1 MNEIT
6 YRKIEKTDYEEV
18 KKIIN
23 EAFKLYK
30 LVDDKE
36 LLNKVLTIY
45 LHSCLQ
51 ETTYSLIAT
60 KDNKPIG
67 VILGNVSKNNS
78 IKNSIYHFGVVLS
91 NYISIALRNSK
102 EKKELKQFG
111 TVSKAYEKLLEY
123 RKDEFQGSIT
133 LFAVRE
139 GYRGFG
145 IGKTLVN
152 NLLNYMRE
160 NQVKK
165 LYLFTDTICN
175 YGFYESQGF
184 KRVDTI
190 TLDMSS
196 QSQDS
201 ISSLDVFLYSYNL

>member
-1 MNEIT
+1 MNELT

-196 QSQDS
+196 QSHDS
-201 ISSLDVFLYSYNL
+201 ISSLDVFLYSYDL

>member
-23 EAFKLYK
+23 EAFRLYK
-30 LVDDKE
+30 LIADEK
-36 LLNKVLTIY
+36 LLDKVLTIY

-78 IKNSIYHFGVVLS
+78 ITNSIYHFGVILS
-91 NYISIALRNSK
+91 KYISIALGNSK
-102 EKKELKQFG
+102 EKKELKQFA
-111 TVSKAYEKLLEY
+111 TVSKAYEKLLED
-123 RKDEFQGSIT
+123 RNNEFQGSIT

-184 KRVDTI
+184 KRLNTI

-201 ISSLDVFLYSYNL
+201 ISSLDVFLYSYDL

>member
-1 MNEIT
+1 MLLFFTLMKGCFYMNKIT

-18 KKIIN
+18 KKITN

-30 LVDDKE
+30 LVDYKE

-51 ETTYSLIAT
+51 ETTYSLIAP
-60 KDNKPIG
+60 KDNKPVG
-67 VILGNVSKNNS
+67 VTLGNLSKNNS
-78 IKNSIYHFGVVLS
+78 IKNSIYHFGVILS
-91 NYISIALRNSK
+91 NYILIALRNSK
-102 EKKELKQFG
+102 EKKELKQFT
-111 TVSKAYEKLLEY
+111 TVSKAYEKLLEN
-123 RKDEFQGSIT
+123 RKDESQGSLT

-152 NLLNYMRE
+152 NLLNYMKE

-175 YGFYESQGF
+175 YGF
-184 KRVDTI
+184 
-190 TLDMSS
+190 L
-196 QSQDS
+196 
-201 ISSLDVFLYSYNL
+201 

>member
-36 LLNKVLTIY
+36 LLNNVLTIY

-201 ISSLDVFLYSYNL
+201 ISSLDVFLYSYDL

>member
-111 TVSKAYEKLLEY
+111 TVSKAYQKLLEY

-190 TLDMSS
+190 TLDMSY

-201 ISSLDVFLYSYNL
+201 ISSLDVFLYSYDL

>member
-190 TLDMSS
+190 TLDMSY

>member
-1 MNEIT
+1 MNEIS

-78 IKNSIYHFGVVLS
+78 IKNSIYHFGVILS

-102 EKKELKQFG
+102 EKKQLKQFAR
-111 TVSKAYEKLLEY
+111 VSKAYEKLLED

-184 KRVDTI
+184 KRLNII
-190 TLDMSS
+190 TLDMNS

-201 ISSLDVFLYSYNL
+201 ISSLDVFLYSYDL

>member
-30 LVDDKE
+30 LIDDKK

-78 IKNSIYHFGVVLS
+78 IKNSIYHFGVILS

-102 EKKELKQFG
+102 EKKELKQFA
-111 TVSKAYEKLLEY
+111 TVSKAYEKLLED

-184 KRVDTI
+184 KRLNTI
-190 TLDMSS
+190 TLGMSS

-201 ISSLDVFLYSYNL
+201 ISSLDVFLYSYDL